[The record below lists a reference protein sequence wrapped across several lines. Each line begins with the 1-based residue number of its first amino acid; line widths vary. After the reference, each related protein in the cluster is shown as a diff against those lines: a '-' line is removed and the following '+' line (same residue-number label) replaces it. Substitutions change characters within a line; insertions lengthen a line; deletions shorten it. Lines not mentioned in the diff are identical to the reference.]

1 MVCLWEFSIADG
13 SSWTVSKNVTLC
25 GDSAATSGHDSK
37 LMKGALDFRNVAFR
51 CREWAWT
58 ELEREF
64 ATLADDSIKNT
75 AVRKHNAMD
84 CVLRNVRQKSFFG
97 FIQATDAQTKVTENT
112 SPTVVYRWDENE
124 NKSQWGGFRRT
135 QDAPAKDLEQ
145 YFIWGVIF
153 TNKWKA

>member
-37 LMKGALDFRNVAFR
+37 LRKGALDFRNVAFR

-64 ATLADDSIKNT
+64 ATRADDNIKNT
-75 AVRKHNAMD
+75 AVRKYNAMD
-84 CVLRNVRQKSFFG
+84 CVLRNVLKRIEKRQKSLFS
-97 FIQATDAQTKVTENT
+97 FIQVTDAQTKVAENT
-112 SPTVVYRWDENE
+112 SPTVIYRWDENK
-124 NKSQWGGFRRT
+124 NKLQWGGFRRI
-135 QDAPAKDLEQ
+135 QDSVDKLIVRVTKSTALS
-145 YFIWGVIF
+145 
-153 TNKWKA
+153 